1 MLCHYIQVQSDE
13 YSFLLYDSFERNM
26 KGNEQKTCH
35 GNEKL
40 HVSNFYTFLALETFQ
55 ELYHNS
61 SKRTDQTRIV
71 ILPLLNI
78 INGIVNLQIV
88 KKPNLYHT
96 VYLSPNS
103 FTHNLIILYLA
114 VSSI

>member
-1 MLCHYIQVQSDE
+1 MMCHYIQVQSDE

-40 HVSNFYTFLALETFQ
+40 HVSNFIHVYRSRHFKNCITTLQ
-55 ELYHNS
+55 
-61 SKRTDQTRIV
+61 RTDQTRIV

-78 INGIVNLQIV
+78 INEIVYLQIV

>member
-40 HVSNFYTFLALETFQ
+40 HVSNFIHVYRSGHFKNCITTLQNVQIKLAL
-55 ELYHNS
+55 
-61 SKRTDQTRIV
+61 
-71 ILPLLNI
+71 
-78 INGIVNLQIV
+78 
-88 KKPNLYHT
+88 
-96 VYLSPNS
+96 
-103 FTHNLIILYLA
+103 
-114 VSSI
+114 